1 MTKAEW
7 AKLAQA
13 YADESGYWDE
23 LYSAKRELAKKHHIE
38 TDFIGNDYFFGPLA
52 SVALEMLGDEFSY
65 WFYDCERDFDA
76 LNSKITHPDGSH
88 PDVHSLED
96 LYEYSRKEDD
106 EGNR

>member
-1 MTKAEW
+1 MTKEEW
-7 AKLAQA
+7 VKLAEA
-13 YADESGYWDE
+13 YADESSYWEE
-23 LYSAKRELAKKHHIE
+23 LYLSKRKLATKYHIE

-52 SVALEMLGDEFSY
+52 LAALEMLGDEFSY
-65 WFYDCERDFDA
+65 WCDECGRDFDVF
-76 LNSKITHPDGSH
+76 NSKITHPDGSH